1 MGLGRVGPEVAEL
14 PVDDDFV
21 GRGACFAAAEASEL
35 GVAGIAAAAAA
46 AAVAAVVVGVV
57 PEIVGFADSRSAE
70 RFE

>member
-14 PVDDDFV
+14 AVDDEFV
-21 GRGACFAAAEASEL
+21 GGGACFAAAEASEL
-35 GVAGIAAAAAA
+35 GIAGIAAA

-57 PEIVGFADSRSAE
+57 PEIVGFADSPSAE